1 MAGRPT
7 ALVTGASGGIGAE
20 LARLFARDGYDVV
33 LVARS
38 GAPME
43 ELAGDLEER
52 HGVTCTVIPK
62 DLGHPGAAQQV
73 AENLAQRHLGVD
85 ALANSA
91 GYGLLGPFWKLDAAD
106 QTAMQHVNVVAL
118 TDLTRALLPGM
129 IERRRGRILN
139 VASTAGFLP
148 GPEMA
153 VYYATKAYV
162 VSFSLALAEEVA
174 GSGVAITCVAP
185 GTVPS
190 GSRSRADQQGTRVIG
205 RRPMPSAA
213 DVAAFAYDAMRAGRP
228 LAIPGLSNRAILW
241 GARILP
247 RRTLARI
254 ARRAHERPDR

>member
-20 LARLFARDGYDVV
+20 LARLFARDGHDLV
-33 LVARS
+33 LVARR

-52 HGVTCTVIPK
+52 YGVSCTVIPK

-73 AENLAQRHLGVD
+73 AENLAQRHVIID
-85 ALANSA
+85 ALANNA
-91 GYGLLGPFWKLDAAD
+91 GYGLLGPFWELDAAD

-139 VASTAGFLP
+139 VSSMAGFVP
-148 GPEMA
+148 GPTMA

-162 VSFSLALAEEVA
+162 MSFSLALADEVA
-174 GSGVAITCVAP
+174 GSGVSVTCVAP
-185 GTVPS
+185 GPVQS
-190 GSRSRADQQGTRVIG
+190 GFQSRAGQEGIRLLG
-205 RRPMPSAA
+205 RRAMPSPAE
-213 DVAAFAYDAMRAGRP
+213 VAEFAYDALQAGKP
-228 LAIPGLSNRAILW
+228 LAVPGISNRAVAVA
-241 GARILP
+241 ARLLP
-247 RRTLARI
+247 RRTLSRMV
-254 ARRAHERPDR
+254 RRAHERA